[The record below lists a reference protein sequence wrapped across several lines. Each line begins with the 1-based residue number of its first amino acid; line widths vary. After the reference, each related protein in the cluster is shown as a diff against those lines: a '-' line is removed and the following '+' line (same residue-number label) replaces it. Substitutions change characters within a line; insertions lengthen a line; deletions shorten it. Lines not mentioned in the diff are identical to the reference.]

1 MNVVSDNK
9 NENVEIIVEEQI
21 KLGKNY
27 RKVYID

>member
-9 NENVEIIVEEQI
+9 NENVEIIVEEQM
-21 KLGKNY
+21 KLGINY

>member
-9 NENVEIIVEEQI
+9 NENVEIIVEEQM
-21 KLGKNY
+21 KLGQNY